1 MPREIPP
8 PTGRFAT
15 YEDTEVGVR
24 MVYPEEW
31 KAVKD
36 DSSFVWVRVNDAE
49 GVSGLLLFTL
59 FHDAD
64 APLSASLADA
74 VEFYLDEELDEVL
87 DPQAEH
93 LGPATLADGTQ
104 AERAEITHLGD
115 NGMVV
120 HRIQVTRRA
129 TFTYAIVLTTDAD
142 YLPAW
147 DETFR
152 TVLSSLEAFPPAI
165 YGVGHDQA
173 FIMPLGE
180 PATMDPAV
188 ARETLSHFFVSN
200 VFSGLVRLS
209 PEFDV
214 MPDLAERWTLDD
226 SGTVYTFVLREGI
239 TFHDGRPI
247 TAADFKY
254 SIERASDP
262 DLHSD
267 TVSLYLG
274 DIVGVHAKLEG
285 EAAEVAG
292 VEVVN
297 ERTLRI
303 TIDAPKPYFLSKLG
317 YPSSF
322 VVDRRAVEERGEEWW
337 KTTEINGSGPYMMEE
352 WESGHVVVLRRFD
365 NYHTP
370 ANLEYVVSPRRLL
383 PGASVVDMYLGEAW
397 DAVYVGTRSLDFVRA
412 HPRLSGELHEFD
424 QLTVFY
430 VDLDGTRPPFDDP
443 RVRLAFA
450 MALDRE
456 GLIEEVL
463 EGNATLA
470 TGVLPPGMPGYNE
483 SLRGIPYDPEMAR
496 QLLSDSRYAADLPEI
511 VFTASDRGGE
521 PSLAVQYMLDSW
533 RENLGVDVKLE
544 LVAGD
549 FFYQIEERAPH
560 LYETGWVADYPDPE
574 NFLDLLFHSE
584 AHDARYI
591 NEEFDRLVEQARV
604 EQDTE
609 DRHALYRQAEQL
621 LVDEAGII
629 PLFHVR
635 DYVLVR
641 PHIEGFRVSPLG
653 QPDLRGIK
661 LNPFHE

>member
-1 MPREIPP
+1 MPRGIPS

-31 KAVKD
+31 NAVKD
-36 DSSFVWVRVNDAE
+36 DSSFVWVRINDAE

-59 FHDAD
+59 FHDVD
-64 APLSASLADA
+64 APLGASLADA
-74 VEFYLDEELDEVL
+74 VEFYLDEELDAGL
-87 DPQAEH
+87 DPEAEH

-104 AERAEITHLGD
+104 AERAEITHRGD
-115 NGMVV
+115 SGTVV

-142 YLPAW
+142 YLPTW
-147 DETFR
+147 DETFE
-152 TVLSSLEAFPPAI
+152 TVFSSLEAFPPAI
-165 YGVGHDQA
+165 YGVGHDRA

-200 VFSGLVRLS
+200 VFSGLVRYVPS
-209 PEFDV
+209 V
-214 MPDLAERWTLDD
+214 GIVPDLAESWRVDE
-226 SGTVYTFVLREGI
+226 SGTVYTFALREGI
-239 TFHDGRPI
+239 TFHDGHPI
-247 TAADFKY
+247 TTADFKY
-254 SIERASDP
+254 SLERAADP
-262 DLHSD
+262 ALHSD
-267 TVSLYLG
+267 TVELYLG
-274 DIVGVHAKLEG
+274 DIVGIHERLEG
-285 EAAEVAG
+285 EASEIAG

-297 ERTLRI
+297 DRTLRL
-303 TIDAPKPYFLSKLG
+303 TIDSPKSYFLAKLT
-317 YPSSF
+317 YPTSA
-322 VVDRRAVEERGEEWW
+322 VVDQRAIEERGEEWW
-337 KTTEINGSGPYMMEE
+337 MAEDINGSGPYMMEE
-352 WESGHVVVLRRFD
+352 WESGQVVVLRRFD
-365 NYHTP
+365 NYHAP

-397 DAVYVGTRSLDFVRA
+397 DAVYVRTRSLDFVRA
-412 HPRLSGELHEFD
+412 HPQLRHELHEFD
-424 QLTVFY
+424 QLTTYY

-443 RVRLAFA
+443 QVRLAFA

-470 TGVLPPGMPGYNE
+470 KGILPPGMPGYNE
-483 SLRGIPYDPEMAR
+483 SLEGIPYDPEMAR
-496 QLLSDSRYAADLPEI
+496 LVLSDSRYAGDLPEI
-511 VFTASDRGGE
+511 IFTASDQGGE
-521 PSLAVQYMLDSW
+521 PSLTVQYMLDSW
-533 RENLGVDVKLE
+533 RENLGVDVKVDL
-544 LVAGD
+544 LAGD
-549 FFYQIEERAPH
+549 FYYQLEERAGH
-560 LYETGWVADYPDPE
+560 LYSTGWVADYPDPE

-591 NEEFDRLVEQARV
+591 NQAFDRLVEQARV

-609 DRHALYRQAEQL
+609 DRHALYRQAERL